1 MIRYN
6 YFHDILGY
14 GQEDGKWVSPHF
26 AWGVYLDDNTG
37 GVDVIGNIVAR
48 CSRAGLHLHN
58 GRDNLIENNIFV
70 DGTAPAGRVQ
80 RLDRRAAAT
89 GRTTCRR

>member
-1 MIRYN
+1 MIEYNHIRHVDLETEDTGAVYTGGRDWISSRGTVIRYN

-14 GQEDGKWVSPHF
+14 GQENGRWVSPHF

-48 CSRAGLHLHN
+48 CL
-58 GRDNLIENNIFV
+58 
-70 DGTAPAGRVQ
+70 
-80 RLDRRAAAT
+80 RRWSICTTAAT
-89 GRTTCRR
+89 T